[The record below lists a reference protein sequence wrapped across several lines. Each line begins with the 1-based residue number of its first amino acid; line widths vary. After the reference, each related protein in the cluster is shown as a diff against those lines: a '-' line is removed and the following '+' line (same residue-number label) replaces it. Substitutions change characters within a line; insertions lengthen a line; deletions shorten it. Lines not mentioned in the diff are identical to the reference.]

1 MKLSRRGKS
10 ARRGRHTKRA
20 GKHLRYR
27 GKKVSGSKRYHREH
41 KRTHKRGRRFH
52 RGGDLTVQDAQAAA
66 DQAGMT
72 PEKLCSKIKQVMG
85 NWVEVNTS
93 TMRGLNGFRANIPDV
108 YLKCKKTFRNTIGK
122 FSVNLKVTN
131 LPVISIEFLSTD
143 EFSDMSVKVTDLDQF
158 PPSVFNLPENKG
170 VLDCIK
176 GIIDEK
182 LSNIIESATTTT
194 PTE

>member
-27 GKKVSGSKRYHREH
+27 GKKVRASKRYHRAH
-41 KRTHKRGRRFH
+41 KRTYKRGKRLQ
-52 RGGDLTVQDAQAAA
+52 RGGVLTEDEVVDAEA
-66 DQAGMT
+66 QAGMT
-72 PEKLCSKIKQVMG
+72 PEELCSKIKQEMEG
-85 NWVEVNTS
+85 WFEVNTS
-93 TMRGLNGFRANIPDV
+93 DNHGLNGFRAHIPTV
-108 YLKCKKTFRNTIGK
+108 YLRYRKIPFNTGK

-131 LPVISIEFLSTD
+131 LQVIVIEFLSID
-143 EFSDMSVKVTDLDQF
+143 DFSKLTVKVTDLNKI
-158 PPSVFNLPENKG
+158 PPFVFNLPENKG

-176 GIIDEK
+176 GIIEEK
-182 LSNIIESATTTT
+182 LSNIRESATTAT